1 MAEALIAWLPLIV
14 ILGVFLGLGIYQMRK
29 HQGHVD
35 QVTDINNELVAINRE
50 MIAEL
55 REIKELLRDRN

>member
-1 MAEALIAWLPLIV
+1 MAEALIAWLPLIA

-35 QVTDINNELVAINRE
+35 QAPTSTTSSWRSTA
-50 MIAEL
+50 
-55 REIKELLRDRN
+55 K